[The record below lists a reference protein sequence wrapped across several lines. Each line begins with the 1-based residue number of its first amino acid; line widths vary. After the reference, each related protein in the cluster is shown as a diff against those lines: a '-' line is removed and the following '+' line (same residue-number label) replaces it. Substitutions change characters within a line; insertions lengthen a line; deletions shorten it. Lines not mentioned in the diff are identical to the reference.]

1 MDVRRE
7 EVRPLPVCCWAIAA
21 AASSVAPLLFCITDP
36 ASCWPVCRFCSR
48 SMPLWQSAL
57 L

>member
-21 AASSVAPLLFCITDP
+21 AASSVAPLLFCIT
-36 ASCWPVCRFCSR
+36 ASCWLVCRFCSR